1 MQGVYI
7 SKSVQMIHPTR
18 YDDNHRILLTGI
30 ARLLDAK
37 PYSSNC
43 QTVIVKPFFY
53 GTKGKNNNFY
63 FSKYAFLYY

>member
-30 ARLLDAK
+30 ARLLDARTFIVA
-37 PYSSNC
+37 
-43 QTVIVKPFFY
+43 TVKV
-53 GTKGKNNNFY
+53 
-63 FSKYAFLYY
+63 S

>member
-30 ARLLDAK
+30 ARLLDARIFIVA
-37 PYSSNC
+37 
-43 QTVIVKPFFY
+43 TVKV
-53 GTKGKNNNFY
+53 
-63 FSKYAFLYY
+63 S